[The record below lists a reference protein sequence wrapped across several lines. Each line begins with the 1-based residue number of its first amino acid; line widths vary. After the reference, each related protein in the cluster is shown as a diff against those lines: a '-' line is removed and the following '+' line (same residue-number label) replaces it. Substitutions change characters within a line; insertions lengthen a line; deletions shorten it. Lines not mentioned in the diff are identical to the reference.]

1 MARPRGTTIKLLKD
15 PGRFEVAAWHA
26 FTAGLGMKPYVA
38 AYLVTFLASDR
49 EITTESLNG
58 VLFRSETLAQ
68 KGGRIIGHADRI
80 RRKAPEAVERADD
93 HELAWLAQSAGLIV
107 GLFKFAA
114 AANTVGLSTTLEAL
128 REAGW
133 ADTIIRVTTRIDVSL
148 RSNFPPAEGPLTDA
162 AARLLRQHT
171 K

>member
-1 MARPRGTTIKLLKD
+1 MARPRGTVIRLLND

-26 FTAGLGMKPYVA
+26 FTAGLGMTPYAA

-49 EITTESLNG
+49 PITTESLDG
-58 VLFRSETLAQ
+58 VLLRSETLAQ

-80 RRKAPEAVERADD
+80 RRKAPVAVERADD
-93 HELAWLAQSAGLIV
+93 HELAWLAQSAGLIM

-114 AANTVGLSTTLEAL
+114 AGNTVGLATTLDAL

-133 ADTIIRVTTRIDVSL
+133 TETIIRVATRIDVSL
-148 RSNFPPAEGPLTDA
+148 RSNFPPADGTLTRA